1 MSDVYETPMLIE
13 LGEFAALT
21 QGFLIG
27 DLVDGHGFFLI

>member
-13 LGEFAALT
+13 LGEFATLT

-27 DLVDGHGFFLI
+27 DLFDGHGFFLI